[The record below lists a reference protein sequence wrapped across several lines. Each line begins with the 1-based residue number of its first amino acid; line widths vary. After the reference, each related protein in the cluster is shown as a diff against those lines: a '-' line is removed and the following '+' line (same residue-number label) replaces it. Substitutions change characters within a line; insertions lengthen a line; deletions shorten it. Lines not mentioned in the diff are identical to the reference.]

1 MSWRSLREAR
11 RYLLLALGAELAV
24 LAAGG
29 RRFGRLLGGTAL
41 AGLLFFRDPERR
53 APDRPELVYA
63 TADGV
68 VVGVDRATEPWL
80 GDRESLRVSTFLSLH
95 NVHVTRS
102 PVTGDVI
109 RDEDLPGGFAP
120 ALFRRSESNRR
131 KRLAIDGRRGPV
143 VVVQIAGLLARRIT
157 SWVGVGTPVAAGQRL
172 GLIHFGS
179 RTELLLPADDVE
191 PLVKV
196 GDRVRAG
203 VTPVARYRTE
213 RIAA

>member
-29 RRFGRLLGGTAL
+29 RRLGRLVGGAAL
-41 AGLLFFRDPERR
+41 ATLLFFRDPERR
-53 APDRPELVYA
+53 APDRPDLVYA

-68 VVGVDRATEPWL
+68 VVGVDRAPEPWL
-80 GDRESLRVSTFLSLH
+80 GRESLRVSTFLSLH

-102 PVTGDVI
+102 PVAGSVSL
-109 RDEDLPGGFAP
+109 DEDLPGGFAP
-120 ALFRRSESNRR
+120 ALFRHSEANRR
-131 KRLAIDGRRGPV
+131 RRLAIDGRRGRV
-143 VVVQIAGLLARRIT
+143 VVVQIAGMLARRIT
-157 SWVGVGTPVAAGQRL
+157 SWVGVGSPVAAGQRL

-179 RTELLLPADDVE
+179 RTEVLLPAEDAEV
-191 PLVKV
+191 LVRV

-203 VTPVARYRTE
+203 VTPVARYVTE
-213 RIAA
+213 SEPA